1 VGMTKTFQDVFFEMR
16 TAWLEYIRKN
26 FSRLRDPSE
35 LLGDQARVMLGRG
48 EISQEQYAQ
57 ISWRLS
63 QGSLGRGDLE
73 LLRRQARKQHQEQAG
88 PEHPF
93 QDRAIAAGL
102 DRLYIRIARLGDA
115 RRGAEKALRDLEVD
129 LERVREF
136 ARSAE
141 DLARKTLPDEN
152 EARLILEIRQNMLD
166 RLQAL
171 EERKRSLE
179 RDLRRLEAMQGEL
192 YAYEAELKILEA
204 QSGLEGMGYSGWAGL
219 PNQEAIET
227 HGGNK

>member
-1 VGMTKTFQDVFFEMR
+1 MGMTKTFQDVFYEMR
-16 TAWLEYIRKN
+16 TAWLEYIREN
-26 FSRLRDPSE
+26 FSRLLDLSE
-35 LLGDQARVMLGRG
+35 SLGDEARVMLGRG

-88 PEHPF
+88 QEHPF

-136 ARSAE
+136 AHSAE

-166 RLQAL
+166 RLQTI

-179 RDLRRLEAMQGEL
+179 RDLRRLEAMQGKL

-204 QSGLEGMGYSGWAGL
+204 QSGLEGMGYSGWAVL
-219 PNQEAIET
+219 PNQEEIET
-227 HGGNK
+227 QGGKT

>member
-1 VGMTKTFQDVFFEMR
+1 MTKTFQSVFSEIR
-16 TAWLEYIRKN
+16 AAWLEYIRMN

-35 LLGDQARVMLGRG
+35 ALADEARVMLGRR
-48 EISQEQYAQ
+48 EITQEQYRQ
-57 ISWRLS
+57 VNWRLS

-73 LLRRQARKQHQEQAG
+73 LLRRQARKQNQERAG
-88 PEHPF
+88 DEHPF

-102 DRLYIRIARLGDA
+102 DRLYIRIARIGDA
-115 RRGAEKALRDLEVD
+115 RRGAEKALQDLEAD

-136 ARSAE
+136 ALSAE

-179 RDLRRLEAMQGEL
+179 RDLRRVEAMQGEL
-192 YAYEAELKILEA
+192 YAYEAELKALEA
-204 QSGLEGMGYSGWAGL
+204 QAGLEGLEYSGWAGL
-219 PNQEAIET
+219 LNREGIET
-227 HGGNK
+227 QGGKK

>member
-1 VGMTKTFQDVFFEMR
+1 MTKTFQDLFYEMR
-16 TAWLEYIRKN
+16 TAWLEYIREN
-26 FSRLRDPSE
+26 FSRLLDPSE
-35 LLGDQARVMLGRG
+35 SLGDEARVMLGRG

-88 PEHPF
+88 QEHPF

-136 ARSAE
+136 AHSAE

-166 RLQAL
+166 RLLAL

-204 QSGLEGMGYSGWAGL
+204 QSGLEGMGYSGWAVL

-227 HGGNK
+227 HGGKK